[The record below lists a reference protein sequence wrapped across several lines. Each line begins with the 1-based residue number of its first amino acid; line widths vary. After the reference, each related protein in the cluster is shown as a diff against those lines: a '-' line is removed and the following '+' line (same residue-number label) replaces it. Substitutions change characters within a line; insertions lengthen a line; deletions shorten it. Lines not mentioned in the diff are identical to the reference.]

1 MIQFRNLRLARGV
14 KTLIEGASL
23 QIHPGW
29 KVGLTGANGC
39 GKSSLFGL
47 LRGELHQ
54 DSGDLEMPASWVIA
68 HVAQETPALPRPAI
82 EYVLDGDAEL
92 RRASRLRQPLVI
104 HKAQALEL
112 LEREMDGRTLGCALR
127 AERGAARQLADAA
140 LLAWSCHRNTPFT

>member
-68 HVAQETPALPRPAI
+68 HVA
-82 EYVLDGDAEL
+82 
-92 RRASRLRQPLVI
+92 
-104 HKAQALEL
+104 
-112 LEREMDGRTLGCALR
+112 
-127 AERGAARQLADAA
+127 
-140 LLAWSCHRNTPFT
+140 